1 MLRSTLSSG
10 RIATRLLGQAS
21 QYNFC
26 WGMGLLDPRKHTTM
40 NHNPNNMYIDLWDY
54 GQYPDWWHNHSIA
67 PRTYEPQV
75 ANILLNT
82 LNQRYVTPMPCRDS
96 TSPTRT
102 SKPKPIGSGKS
113 GSPKTSKSANS
124 STNFTRPSSATSPKE
139 SSSKSV
145 ATHGSSNSAPA
156 LKPP

>member
-96 TSPTRT
+96 TSPPGPLNQSQSGVEKVARQRPQSQRT
-102 SKPKPIGSGKS
+102 VPRTLPG
-113 GSPKTSKSANS
+113 
-124 STNFTRPSSATSPKE
+124 
-139 SSSKSV
+139 
-145 ATHGSSNSAPA
+145 
-156 LKPP
+156 PPQQPRQRNLHQRVSLHMGHRTAHPL